1 MNDSNPYTL
10 RFDIWQEAKQN
21 LMDRFYADREDWT
34 NWNSTDIEMVGDSPV
49 PERPICPTAE
59 QIQDEAEKIYA
70 FVQTK
75 S

>member
-10 RFDIWQEAKQN
+10 RFDIWQEAKQS
-21 LMDRFYADREDWT
+21 LMDRFYNDFEVWN
-34 NWNSTDIEMVGDSPV
+34 NWQFGGEEMTGDCPV
-49 PERPICPTAE
+49 AERPICPTAE
-59 QIQDEAEKIYA
+59 QVQEEAEKIYA